1 MDAFFVSVELLRR
14 PDLRGRPVVVGYP
27 GARGVVAAASYGARA
42 HGVHSAMAST
52 RARRLCPD
60 AVFLPPDHAHYR
72 EVSRRIMELCRRFTP
87 VVEPLALDEAF
98 LDLTGTRRL
107 WGDPATV
114 ATRLRA
120 QVLEHE
126 GLGCSIG
133 VARTKFLAKLAS
145 EAAKPQAGPHG
156 PVEGR
161 GVVVVEA
168 DRELEFLHPLPVDA
182 LWGVGPAT
190 AARLTRLGIRTV
202 GQLAALPLTALVD
215 AVGEAAGTRLHQ
227 LAHGHDDRPVV
238 PDQRPRSISHEV
250 TFPVDLHG
258 RDELRRELVRLAD
271 AVAARLRAASCRG
284 RTVQVKVRYP
294 DLSTVTRAHTLTGP
308 TDRSGEV
315 RDRAWELLGT
325 IPLGPGVRLLGVGV
339 AGLTE
344 AGSGEDSGPLGP
356 AVQLSLLE
364 GSAGEQPG
372 RPAASAAAA
381 AGAAVDATV
390 DAVRRRF
397 GPHSIGP
404 ARLVDR
410 PDDPATRP
418 DDSFRGGS
426 R

>member
-1 MDAFFVSVELLRR
+1 
-14 PDLRGRPVVVGYP
+14 
-27 GARGVVAAASYGARA
+27 
-42 HGVHSAMAST
+42 MAST

-60 AVFLPPDHAHYR
+60 AVFLLPDHAHYR
-72 EVSRRIMELCRRFTP
+72 EVSQRIMELCRRFTP
-87 VVEPLALDEAF
+87 LVEPLALDEAF

-126 GLGCSIG
+126 GLRCSIG

-145 EAAKPQAGPHG
+145 KAAKPQAGPLG

-190 AARLTRLGIRTV
+190 AARLRRLGVQTV
-202 GQLAALPLTALVD
+202 GQLAALPRAAVMD

-238 PDQRPRSISHEV
+238 PNQRPRSISHEV
-250 TFPVDLHG
+250 TFPIDLRS
-258 RDELRRELVRLAD
+258 RDELRRELVRLVD
-271 AVAARLRAASCRG
+271 AVTGRLRAAGCRG
-284 RTVQVKVRYP
+284 RTVHVKVRYP
-294 DLSTVTRAHTLTGP
+294 DLSTVTRAHTLAGP

-339 AGLTE
+339 AGLTD
-344 AGSGEDSGPLGP
+344 ARSDGDVCVPGPT
-356 AVQLSLLE
+356 VQLSLLE
-364 GSAGEQPG
+364 GAAGGRSG
-372 RPAASAAAA
+372 RPAASAGAVAAD
-381 AGAAVDATV
+381 AVDATV

-397 GPHSIGP
+397 GPQSIRP
-404 ARLVDR
+404 ARLVDP
-410 PDDPATRP
+410 PDGDAIRP